1 MTLSDHVTLKEVAKI
16 TRTPY
21 HTVRR
26 RVLSRQLSVV
36 RIGRIILINR
46 VDIVRVGKR

>member
-16 TRTPY
+16 TRVPY

-26 RVLSRQLSVV
+26 RVLSKQLSVV
-36 RIGRIILINR
+36 RIGRTMLISR
-46 VDIVRVGKR
+46 QDIVRVGKR